1 MKTLKPFF
9 FIVFCGSIFGQNIS
23 EFPKGLGLEIGMGH
37 SEMTWSGQTAWSE
50 FSLDDFSLSPEI
62 RGFYHFQVMDNIFI
76 HSLVGYQQIKG
87 VGIEPIWIYN
97 LNQKYTL
104 DRIFVGANLLYH
116 FNKINFYTGLGMK
129 ALKITSATVES
140 HSDDPSYPWSLNKQ
154 DLKNTFNEY
163 ALDIGI
169 IANFEILNFLLSLE
183 SWFGVTNL
191 HKIPDYGS
199 AEIAPLH
206 LTIKENHFRF
216 LLGYKF

>member
-1 MKTLKPFF
+1 LKTFKSFL
-9 FIVFCGSIFGQNIS
+9 FIVFCSSIFGQNIS

-37 SEMTWSGQTAWSE
+37 SEMTWSDQTAWGE

-62 RGFYHFQVMDNIFI
+62 RGFYHFQVMDNIYI
-76 HSLVGYQQIKG
+76 HSFIGYQQIKG
-87 VGIEPIWIYN
+87 FGIEPIWIYN

-104 DRIFVGANLLYH
+104 DRIFVGGNFLYH
-116 FNKINFYTGLGMK
+116 FSKLNFYTGLGMK
-129 ALKITSATVES
+129 VLKITHATLES
-140 HSDDPSYPWSLNKQ
+140 HSNDPSYPWSLEKQ

-163 ALDIGI
+163 GLDIGI
-169 IANFEILNFLLSLE
+169 IANLEVLNFLFSLE
-183 SWFGVTNL
+183 GWFGITNL

-199 AEIAPLH
+199 AEIAPLQ